1 MSGGI
6 YGDLRVVH
14 LKRVL
19 GRRGGFK
26 SAEGAASVAGKVASQ
41 VPSSV
46 GDVSGTGE
54 ADRLPGISG
63 IRGSGVSGFGAGV
76 PLTVLLHSRVTRV
89 LATSSHNF
97 HTVEFQDRKGK
108 LFSLTAKR

>member
-6 YGDLRVVH
+6 YGYLRVGR
-14 LKRVL
+14 LERVL

-26 SAEGAASVAGKVASQ
+26 GAEAAAVLAGKVASQ
-41 VPSSV
+41 MPSSV

-63 IRGSGVSGFGAGV
+63 VRGSGDPEIRGSGDPGWSFGVWSGGSPYTTPPLECGV
-76 PLTVLLHSRVTRV
+76 PTHR
-89 LATSSHNF
+89 
-97 HTVEFQDRKGK
+97 
-108 LFSLTAKR
+108 